1 MLVNFDPPGS
11 IYTMGDRFV

>member
-11 IYTMGDRFV
+11 VYTMGDRFV